1 LLISIW
7 HSNCLFNFVRHE
19 ISAIL
24 NFRKER
30 TACPILL
37 KNKIY
42 PRMKQIAL
50 VVIAL
55 ITFSCSQA
63 QKTSFSKEALAEK
76 LLTVDGGQTSFKNIL
91 KKYKGKTLVIE
102 VWASWCGDCV
112 KAMPKVK
119 ELQANNPDVSYLF
132 LSADKTAEKWKIG
145 IEKHELKGD
154 HFMMN
159 DGMKGVFGKA
169 IDLDW
174 IPRYIIIDK
183 TGKIV
188 LYRAIETDFDKIN
201 ETLKSL
207 KQA

>member
-1 LLISIW
+1 
-7 HSNCLFNFVRHE
+7 
-19 ISAIL
+19 
-24 NFRKER
+24 
-30 TACPILL
+30 
-37 KNKIY
+37 
-42 PRMKQIAL
+42 MKQLAL
-50 VVIAL
+50 VVIAF

-63 QKTSFSKEALAEK
+63 QKKEFSKEALSEK
-76 LLTVDGGQTSFKNIL
+76 LLATNDSQVAFKSIL

-132 LSADKTAEKWKIG
+132 ISADKTADKWKAG

-154 HFMMN
+154 HYMMN
-159 DGMKGVFGKA
+159 DGMKGLFGKA

-174 IPRYIIIDK
+174 IPRYIIVDK
-183 TGKIV
+183 KGNIV

-201 ETLKSL
+201 EALKGL